1 MNIQLMPAQATPPPA
16 SISTPAETPRRGW
29 LPRVANRE
37 VELHGQDH
45 EHEGEWR
52 VQLIA
57 SGLCAACGI
66 AGWVANRADLSTVAQ
81 GLFGAAYLAG
91 AWFTA
96 QDVWEKLRERE
107 VDIHF
112 LMLAVA
118 AGAAA
123 IGEWSEGAVL
133 LFLFSF
139 SGALEHYAMERTQ
152 NEIRSLFNAAPKTA
166 TVLDAAGAETIV
178 PVEQLQTGQRLRI
191 KPGEQ
196 FPVDAEV
203 VKGET
208 AADESTL
215 TGEAKP
221 VDKAV
226 GDSVLAGTLN
236 LWGVVETI
244 VSRPAQE
251 SALQKIIH
259 LIQNAQ
265 RNKAPAQRFTD
276 QFGTRYTY
284 GVLALTAV
292 MFFVW
297 WLPLHHQPFVSVP
310 GNVSAFYHAMTLL
323 VVASPCALVLSIPSA
338 ILAAIAWGARRGI
351 LFRGGA
357 AVEQLAE
364 VNVVAMDKTGTLTTG
379 DLRVEK
385 VESFPPGREDEV
397 LQLAVSLDR
406 HSNHPLARAIVRYA
420 RQRGLAPVDVVDFA
434 QTSGAGISA
443 RYGDRQLRLG
453 RRSWAQDPTHGDCLA
468 VPPPKDIGVSEVWL
482 SAGDFCG
489 RVLLRDDVRPEARG
503 LVEQL
508 RRRGLRSM
516 VLTGDHQ
523 GAADFLRTELGLD
536 DVRAGLKP
544 EQKLEIIQSFH
555 GNGSRAAMIG
565 DGVNDA
571 PSLAAAHVGVAMGAR
586 GSDAALEQA
595 AVVLMHDR
603 LENFLAAYEL
613 SRRARTIIRQ
623 NLAISLGVIVVLVTL
638 ALFQKIPL
646 TLGVVGHEGSTLVV
660 VLNSLRLLF
669 GPSPSTVQS
678 EVPTSNIQHPTSN
691 IQ

>member
-1 MNIQLMPAQATPPPA
+1 MNIKLMPAQATPPQPA
-16 SISTPAETPRRGW
+16 SISIPAEMPRRGW

-37 VELHGQDH
+37 VGLHDRDH

-52 VQLIA
+52 AQLIA
-57 SGLCAACGI
+57 SGLCAVFGI
-66 AGWVANRADLSTVAQ
+66 AGWLANRAELSSASFA
-81 GLFGAAYLAG
+81 LFGFAYLAG

-96 QDVWEKLRERE
+96 QEVLEKLRERE
-107 VDIHF
+107 IDIHF

-123 IGEWSEGAVL
+123 IGEWSEGSVL

-166 TVLDAAGAETIV
+166 TVLDAAGMETIV

-191 KPGEQ
+191 KPAEQ

-221 VDKAV
+221 VDKAE

-236 LWGVVETI
+236 LWGVVEAI

-284 GVLALTAV
+284 GVLALTTV

-297 WLPLHHQPFVSVP
+297 WLPLHHRPFVSVP
-310 GNVSAFYHAMTLL
+310 GDVSAFYHAMTLL

-385 VESFPPGREDEV
+385 VESFPPGHEDEV

-406 HSNHPLARAIVRYA
+406 HSNHPLARAIVRHA
-420 RQRGLAPVDVVDFA
+420 RQRGVAPVEVVDFA

-489 RVLLRDDVRPEARG
+489 RLLLRDDVRPEARG
-503 LVEQL
+503 LVEQF
-508 RRRGLRSM
+508 RRWGLRSM

-523 GAADFLRTELGLD
+523 GAADFLRTELGID

-555 GNGSRAAMIG
+555 NNGSRAAMIG

-623 NLAISLGVIVVLVTL
+623 NLTISLGVIVVLVTL

-669 GPSPSTVQS
+669 GQSPAAVQK
-678 EVPTSNIQHPTSN
+678 
-691 IQ
+691 

>member
-1 MNIQLMPAQATPPPA
+1 MPVQTHEPPSA
-16 SISTPAETPRRGW
+16 SLALPVEKPRWNW
-29 LPRVANRE
+29 LPRVANRQ
-37 VELHGQDH
+37 VELHDRDH
-45 EHEGEWR
+45 EREGEWR

-57 SGLCAACGI
+57 SGLCAVLGI
-66 AGWVANRADLSTVAQ
+66 TGWLAARAGFPAPALVA
-81 GLFGAAYLAG
+81 FGFAYLAG

-96 QDVWEKLRERE
+96 QEVWEKLHERE

-123 IGEWSEGAVL
+123 IGAWNEGAVL

-166 TVLDAAGAETIV
+166 NVLDLAGAETIV
-178 PVEQLQTGQRLRI
+178 PVADLRTGQRLRV

-203 VKGET
+203 VKGES

-221 VDKAV
+221 VDKTV

-236 LWGVVETI
+236 LWGVVEMV

-276 QFGTRYTY
+276 RFGTHYTY
-284 GVLALTAV
+284 CVLALTTG

-297 WLPLHHQPFVSVP
+297 WLPLHHRPFVSVP
-310 GNVSAFYHAMTLL
+310 GDVSAFYHAMTLL

-338 ILAAIAWGARRGI
+338 ILAAIAWAARRGI

-364 VNVVAMDKTGTLTTG
+364 VTIVAMDKTGTLTSG

-385 VESFPPGREDEV
+385 VESFPPGHEEEV
-397 LQLAVSLDR
+397 VQLASSLDR
-406 HSNHPLARAIVRYA
+406 LSNHPLARAIVRHA
-420 RQRGLAPVDVVDFA
+420 RQRGITPIEVTDFA
-434 QTSGAGISA
+434 QTSGAGITA
-443 RYGDRQLRLG
+443 RYNGRELRLG
-453 RRSWAQDPTHGDCLA
+453 RRTWAQDPGHADCLL
-468 VPPPKDIGVSEVWL
+468 VLPPQDIGVSEVWL

-489 RVLLRDDVRPEARG
+489 RLLLRDDLRPEARE
-503 LVEQL
+503 LIDQL
-508 RRRGLRSM
+508 RQRGLRSV
-516 VLTGDHQ
+516 VLTGDNQ
-523 GAADFLRTELGLD
+523 GATDFLRTELGLD
-536 DVRAGLKP
+536 DVRGGLKP
-544 EQKLEIIQSFH
+544 EQKLEIIQSFN

-613 SRRARTIIRQ
+613 SRRARMIIRQ
-623 NLAISLGVIVVLVTL
+623 NLGISLGVIVVLVTL

-669 GPSPSTVQS
+669 GGAPASPAK
-678 EVPTSNIQHPTSN
+678 
-691 IQ
+691 